1 MKTNAS
7 KLFVLSLVLVAVLAC
22 TSCSSDDSAEKG
34 GTGTGYQRSS
44 TTNYQQGVPGGM
56 TMDTHQITAT
66 VAAVDHAR
74 RQYTLVTPD
83 GRKTQYTAGPEV
95 INFDQVREGDKVKAT
110 VTEQLLVSVREK
122 GQPRTENQ
130 TTTQIAVAPKGAKPA
145 VVMADTVEVTARVK
159 SVDLKH
165 HKATLQFPDGRTRTV
180 SVRPD
185 VPLSDTDVGREVVFQ
200 ATEAIAVKVE
210 KP

>member
-1 MKTNAS
+1 MKRNPSILITTAC
-7 KLFVLSLVLVAVLAC
+7 LATLLVCA
-22 TSCSSDDSAEKG
+22 SCSSDHSAEKG

-44 TTNYQQGVPGGM
+44 TTDYEQGVPGGV
-56 TMDTHQITAT
+56 TVDTYQITAT

-74 RQYTLVTPD
+74 RQYTLMTPD

-95 INFDQVREGDKVKAT
+95 TNFDQVREGDKVKAT
-110 VTEQLLVSVREK
+110 VTEQLLVFVHEK
-122 GQPRTENQ
+122 GQPRIEDQ
-130 TTTQIAVAPKGAKPA
+130 TTTRVAVTPKGAKPG

-165 HKATLQFPDGRTRTV
+165 HKATLEFPDGRTRTV

-185 VPLSDTDVGREVVFQ
+185 VKLSDADVGREVVFQ

-210 KP
+210 KS

>member
-7 KLFVLSLVLVAVLAC
+7 KLIVLSLVPVAILAC

-34 GTGTGYQRSS
+34 GTGTDYQRSS
-44 TTNYQQGVPGGM
+44 TTEYQQGVPGGM
-56 TMDTHQITAT
+56 MVDTYQITAT
-66 VAAVDHAR
+66 VAAVDHAK

-83 GRKTQYTAGPEV
+83 GRRAQFTAGPEV
-95 INFDQVREGDKVKAT
+95 TNFDQVREGDRVKAT

-122 GQPRTENQ
+122 GQPRTESQ
-130 TTTQIAVAPKGAKPA
+130 TTAQIAVAPKGAKPA
-145 VVMADTVEVTARVK
+145 VVMADTVDVTARVK
-159 SVDLKH
+159 SVDMKNR
-165 HKATLQFPDGRTRTV
+165 KATLEFPDGRTRTV

-185 VPLSDTDVGREVVFQ
+185 VQLSDTDVGREVVFQ
-200 ATEAIAVKVE
+200 ATESIAVKVE

>member
-1 MKTNAS
+1 MKRNPSILISTSCLAA
-7 KLFVLSLVLVAVLAC
+7 LLAC
-22 TSCSSDDSAEKG
+22 TSCSSDHSEKG

-44 TTNYQQGVPGGM
+44 TTDYKQGVPGGV
-56 TMDTHQITAT
+56 TLDTYQITST
-66 VAAVDHAR
+66 VVDVDHAK
-74 RQYTLVTPD
+74 RQYTLMTPD
-83 GRKTQYTAGPEV
+83 GRKTRYTAGPEV
-95 INFDQVREGDKVKAT
+95 INFDQVREGDKVRAT

-122 GQPRTENQ
+122 GQPRTQDQ
-130 TTTQIAVAPKGAKPA
+130 TATQVTVAPKGAKPE
-145 VVMADTVEVTARVK
+145 VVMVDTAEVTARVK

-165 HKATLQFPDGRTRTV
+165 HKATLEFPDGRTRTV

-185 VPLSDTDVGREVVFQ
+185 VKLSDADVGREVVFQ